1 MKRMKKI
8 IILVLGFMLLTSF
21 RVYAEDPA
29 EPEIKNLEKMSQKLQ
44 QENNYLPD
52 INVNRMINTYKEN
65 GSIGLTLKDFG
76 NSLMQYVFKEAYGN
90 LRLLLELLLVGILCA
105 VLQNI
110 RDSFKSKEIASIGY
124 YVCYIA
130 MVLLIVKSFTL
141 VIAVGRDT
149 INTMIELTNAIIP
162 PLLILLATVGGFASA
177 ATLDPV
183 ILFVIKASSNIIRD
197 FVLPMTIIVVVL
209 NIVNNMSDNI
219 KVSKLAGLMKQICTW
234 SLGIIMTLFIG
245 FVTIRSGTAATL
257 DQVTVKTTKFAL
269 DNFIPVIGKALGD
282 AIQTVAG
289 YSLILKDAV
298 SVAGLLIMIL
308 ICIFPLIKIILI
320 SLIYKFAGAVLEP
333 IVDKRIV
340 DSLSSVGNSLTIVF
354 SSVLAVAVMFFIII
368 TIIASTGKLL
378 VMAG

>member
-1 MKRMKKI
+1 MKKMKKI
-8 IILVLGFMLLTSF
+8 MILILGFMLLTNF
-21 RVYAEDPA
+21 RVYAGEPA
-29 EPEIKNLEKMSQKLQ
+29 ETEIKKLEIMSEKLQ

-65 GSIGLTLKDFG
+65 GSIGLTIKDFM
-76 NSLMQYVFKEAYGN
+76 NSLLKYVFKEAYGN

-130 MVLLIVKSFTL
+130 MILLIIKSFTL

-183 ILFVIKASSNIIRD
+183 IIFVIKVASNIIRD

-209 NIVNNMSDNI
+209 NMVNNMSDNI

-234 SLGIIMTLFIG
+234 SLGIVMTLFIG
-245 FVTIRSGTAATL
+245 FVTIRSGAAGTL

-269 DNFIPVIGKALGD
+269 DNFIPVIGKTLSD

-298 SVAGLLIMIL
+298 SIAGLLIMIL
-308 ICIFPLIKIILI
+308 ICVFPLIKIILI

-340 DSLSSVGNSLTIVF
+340 DSLTSVGNSLTIVF